1 MSTKTSASPQPFTL
15 ADLFGDV
22 QPRTPRRLAGMV
34 SPAPAPPQHPQ
45 RCGNRPPLD

>member
-1 MSTKTSASPQPFTL
+1 MSTKTTTTTPQPFTL

-22 QPRTPRRLAGMV
+22 QPRTPRQLVGM
-34 SPAPAPPQHPQ
+34 APAVPARPQ